1 MEPVNAETCLSVIKF
16 LQLDSDK
23 YIEKSRAFL
32 ENKVKEVIKYTYN
45 VQVPIFFENVYYIKI
60 IPHINFKL
68 FKNNLS
74 NEIQDID
81 IKMEVYEYSFYI
93 FYKRIR
99 IGEILNIFYPFSL
112 SNNNLSLSKI
122 KKKTYYN
129 IHPKYVLCTLLRE
142 LYSPANYKDQDEI
155 LEETRNYIQLW
166 EDEGTFKYKK
176 SNIEFDL
183 IIFKKYIAILKDNIF
198 GLYGI
203 VDNVLYVATD
213 NIMLGKE
220 VLEQHGCTDF
230 KVNNGKI
237 YEDIRLETIIFSI
250 PGNRNKIRLFNN
262 LGYELL
268 PAYKGTK
275 DLHRLV
281 LLRYVLLEYNILDIQ
296 KVENAAEMKL
306 NTFVSKYKNVLKDV
320 SYDGCD
326 FYGTYYPDIQY
337 RKKLY
342 LENIVKIRLSNIV

>member
-1 MEPVNAETCLSVIKF
+1 MEPINVDTCLSVIRY

-23 YIEKSRAFL
+23 YIEESRKFL
-32 ENKVKEVIKYTYN
+32 EDKVKEVIKYTFQ

-74 NEIQDID
+74 NEIKDID
-81 IKMEVYEYSFYI
+81 IKMDVYEYSFNI

-122 KKKTYYN
+122 KKKDHYI

-142 LYSPANYKDQDEI
+142 LYSPANHKDQEDI
-155 LEETRNYIQLW
+155 LEETKNYIQLW
-166 EDEGTFKYKK
+166 KDDGTFRSKNT
-176 SNIEFDL
+176 NIDFDL
-183 IIFKKYIAILKDNIF
+183 RIFKKYIAILKDNIF

-203 VDNVLYVATD
+203 VDNILYVATD
-213 NIMLGKE
+213 NINLGKE
-220 VLEQHGCTDF
+220 VLEQNGCTDA
-230 KVNNGKI
+230 KINNGKI
-237 YEDIRLETIIFSI
+237 YEDIRLETMIFSI

-268 PAYKGTK
+268 PAYQGTR

-306 NTFVSKYKNVLKDV
+306 NTFVSKYNLVLQDV
-320 SYDGCD
+320 SYDNCD
-326 FYGTYYPDIQY
+326 FYGTYYPDVQY